1 MTGVKINSSYMHIL
15 TAKLRQR
22 LGFTSTNQVHLEIIE
37 TGENEKYPYIKLNNN
52 QIFFHRFSESP
63 LREIFTRHVFSHY
76 EIDRKPNPTYGT
88 DRNHVDN
95 LLNLKVDNKI
105 KKFLLENMPIKQGDI
120 VLELGAYCG
129 FGTMKLSQL
138 VGENGKVIAVEADK
152 INFEILKKN
161 IHSNNIKN
169 VIPINK
175 GIWNKKG
182 TLTLFKELN
191 QRNSLVEGLLENIES
206 KDEIEV
212 DTVDNIL
219 SELKMDRI
227 DFITMEINAAE
238 INGLKGMQK
247 TLSKNNIRLVSAG
260 WYDFE
265 GKPAWITIKE
275 ILSKQ
280 GFSVY
285 IGVQNRVFAI
295 KK

>member
-1 MTGVKINSSYMHIL
+1 
-15 TAKLRQR
+15 
-22 LGFTSTNQVHLEIIE
+22 
-37 TGENEKYPYIKLNNN
+37 
-52 QIFFHRFSESP
+52 
-63 LREIFTRHVFSHY
+63 
-76 EIDRKPNPTYGT
+76 
-88 DRNHVDN
+88 
-95 LLNLKVDNKI
+95 
-105 KKFLLENMPIKQGDI
+105 MPIKQGDV

-152 INFEILKKN
+152 INLEILKKN

-182 TLTLFKELN
+182 SLTLFKELN

-219 SELKMDRI
+219 SELKMVRT

-265 GKPAWITIKE
+265 GKPAWMKIKE
-275 ILSKQ
+275 ILTKQ